1 MLIHHIELLPLIT
14 SYGYLAIFIGSI
26 FEGESIV
33 FLGGL
38 LAHQGSLS
46 FLFVIISAFFGA
58 IAGDAFWFLLG
69 RYQGIKLIHHFE
81 WLRKKTEKTLVHIE
95 NKSNIL
101 AFTMRFIYG
110 FRSIIPFALG
120 ISKMSL
126 KKYFSLNILGACSWV
141 VIITS
146 LGYLFGGV
154 IESIFGKLRH
164 FELIL
169 VIIVICIFVLI
180 NILFH
185 LIELVIKRITNNLK

>member
-1 MLIHHIELLPLIT
+1 MLHHIELLPLIT
-14 SYGYLAIFIGSI
+14 TYGYLAIFIGSI

-38 LAHQGSLS
+38 LVHQNSLS
-46 FLFVIISAFFGA
+46 FLLVLIFAFLGA
-58 IAGDAFWFLLG
+58 VVGDSFWFLLG
-69 RYQGIKLIHHFE
+69 RYQGIKLIHRFE
-81 WLRKKTEKTLVHIE
+81 WLRKKTEKTLIHIE
-95 NKSNIL
+95 RRSNIL

-110 FRSIIPFALG
+110 FRSIIPFTLG

-126 KKYFSLNILGACSWV
+126 KKYYSLNLLGACSWV

-154 IESIFGKLRH
+154 IESVFGHLKH
-164 FELIL
+164 YELIL
-169 VIIVICIFVLI
+169 VMIVILIFVIL

-185 LIELVIKRITNNLK
+185 LIKLIIKKITNNLKI